1 MQGSRNIDILMHIR
15 DYCAEINHTMDTFG
29 RDYDIFVSNSI
40 YQNAVA
46 LCVLQIGELTTHF
59 TDEFKSAYNKVPWNQ
74 IKAVQENKVYNVP
87 VGFVGFEQTCSA
99 SALFIYSQANQIYP
113 DLFDFDLV
121 TLTQE
126 CLQKYFDYTLTDD
139 AAQNLLDG
147 YFKDGS
153 LMME

>member
-74 IKAVQENKVYNVP
+74 IKAPIPPEWRP
-87 VGFVGFEQTCSA
+87 MPGEPAWRPSH
-99 SALFIYSQANQIYP
+99 P
-113 DLFDFDLV
+113 
-121 TLTQE
+121 
-126 CLQKYFDYTLTDD
+126 
-139 AAQNLLDG
+139 
-147 YFKDGS
+147 
-153 LMME
+153 

>member
-74 IKAVQENKVYNVP
+74 IKALRNV
-87 VGFVGFEQTCSA
+87 VAHNYGKIDKET
-99 SALFIYSQANQIYP
+99 LWETLLNDIP
-113 DLFDFDLV
+113 DLNDYCCQIITEHQALE
-121 TLTQE
+121 QE
-126 CLQKYFDYTLTDD
+126 CNESQTM
-139 AAQNLLDG
+139 NP
-147 YFKDGS
+147 S
-153 LMME
+153 

>member
-74 IKAVQENKVYNVP
+74 MLSFKLDAPSPCRLDAPDLDLICY
-87 VGFVGFEQTCSA
+87 A
-99 SALFIYSQANQIYP
+99 SA
-113 DLFDFDLV
+113 D
-121 TLTQE
+121 
-126 CLQKYFDYTLTDD
+126 CLHQHL
-139 AAQNLLDG
+139 QVI
-147 YFKDGS
+147 
-153 LMME
+153 

>member
-59 TDEFKSAYNKVPWNQ
+59 TDEFNYGKIDKETLWETLLND
-74 IKAVQENKVYNVP
+74 I
-87 VGFVGFEQTCSA
+87 
-99 SALFIYSQANQIYP
+99 P
-113 DLFDFDLV
+113 DLNDYCCQIITEHQALE
-121 TLTQE
+121 QE
-126 CLQKYFDYTLTDD
+126 CNESQTM
-139 AAQNLLDG
+139 NL
-147 YFKDGS
+147 S
-153 LMME
+153 

>member
-74 IKAVQENKVYNVP
+74 IKALRNV
-87 VGFVGFEQTCSA
+87 VAHNYGKIDKET
-99 SALFIYSQANQIYP
+99 LWETLLNDIP
-113 DLFDFDLV
+113 DLNDYCCQIITEHQALE
-121 TLTQE
+121 QE
-126 CLQKYFDYTLTDD
+126 CDESQTM
-139 AAQNLLDG
+139 NL
-147 YFKDGS
+147 S
-153 LMME
+153 